1 MMGADIRS
9 PQIPAGT
16 PGDVAAWLESLPS
29 DRPDSELDLIR
40 RAAEFAQD
48 AHRGQTRASGEPY
61 VTHSLAVA
69 DILASLRLDHES
81 IVAAIL
87 HDVVEDTPTTLED
100 IQQQFGDDVARL
112 VDGVTK
118 MKMIHGMRDAPETER
133 RETAHAESL
142 RKMLLAMA
150 EDVRVVLIKLAD
162 RLHNMR
168 TLGSLS
174 TAKQQRIARETMEI
188 YAPLANRL
196 GIWQIKWELEDLSF
210 RYLQPQTY
218 RQIAAFLAERR
229 DDRVGYIDRFVERL
243 QHELDRAEI
252 PAEVSGRAKHIYG
265 IWKKMQRKRQDFHQI
280 HDIHAVRVFVDR
292 IRDCYAALGIV
303 HSLWQYLPGEFD
315 DYIATPKEN
324 NYRSIHTAVIGPQGK
339 IVEVQIRT
347 HEMHRESEY
356 GVAAHWRYKEG
367 ARTDADFDSKIA
379 WLRQLLEW
387 KDEVAEASDFVDQ
400 FKSAVFSDRVYVF
413 TPRGNVI
420 DLPRGSTP
428 LDFAYHIH
436 TEVGHRCRGAK
447 VNGHIV
453 PLTYNLNTGEQVEIL
468 TVRKGGPSR
477 DWLNPHLA
485 YLKTS
490 KARAQ
495 VQRWFRLQNHD
506 HNVSDGRAILEREL
520 KRLGFTEINYEKLA
534 QRFGHNKQDEFLAA
548 IGRGDVRPARLV
560 TTAQEMSESRARE
573 TTTEPQLR
581 APQSRTLPTG
591 VSVNGVGDL
600 LTRFAGCCK
609 PLPGDPIVGFITRG
623 AGISIHRQDC
633 HNALR
638 AVAESPERLIE
649 VDWGNEAGGT
659 YPVDVAIQA
668 FDRRGLLRD
677 ITTLLANEGVNV
689 TAVNTLSHQ
698 KSHTADMILT
708 VEIPDIDALSRIIAR
723 IGQLPNV
730 TDIRRK
736 TR

>member
-9 PQIPAGT
+9 PQIAAGT
-16 PGDVAAWLESLPS
+16 PGDVDLWLEAIRG
-29 DRPDSELDLIR
+29 DRPDQEFELIR
-40 RAAEFAQD
+40 TAAELAQQ
-48 AHRGQTRASGEPY
+48 AHLGQTRASGEPY

-81 IVAAIL
+81 IAAAIL
-87 HDVVEDTPTTLED
+87 HDVVEDTPVTLADVE
-100 IQQQFGDDVARL
+100 QGFGENVARL

-118 MKMIHGMRDAPETER
+118 MKMIHGMRDASDLER
-133 RETAHAESL
+133 REHTHAESL

-168 TLGSLS
+168 TLSSLPM
-174 TAKQQRIARETMEI
+174 AKQQRIARETMEI

-196 GIWQIKWELEDLSF
+196 GIWQIKWELEDLAF

-218 RQIAAFLAERR
+218 RQIANFLAERR
-229 DDRVGYIDRFVERL
+229 DDRVQYIDRVVERL
-243 QHELDRAEI
+243 QGELDRARI
-252 PAEVSGRAKHIYG
+252 AAEVSGRAKHIYG

-280 HDIHAVRVFVDR
+280 HDVHAVRIFVEE

-324 NYRSIHTAVIGPQGK
+324 NYRSIHTAVIGPEGK

-347 HEMHRESEY
+347 QAMHRESEY

-367 ARTDADFDSKIA
+367 VRTDADFDSKIA

-436 TEVGHRCRGAK
+436 SEVGHRCRGAK

-453 PLTYNLNTGEQVEIL
+453 PLGYALNTGEQVEIL

-477 DWLNPHLA
+477 DWLNPHLG

-506 HNVSDGRAILEREL
+506 RNASDGRAILEREL
-520 KRLGFTEINYEKLA
+520 KRLGFSDINYEKLA
-534 QRFGHNKQDEFLAA
+534 QRFGHNKQDDFLAA
-548 IGRGDVRPARLV
+548 IGRGEVRPARLV
-560 TTAQEMSESRARE
+560 SAAQEMSEARARE
-573 TTTEPQLR
+573 SAEVTVSR
-581 APQSRTLPTG
+581 APRKQAVPTG
-591 VSVNGVGDL
+591 ISVNGVGDL

-638 AVAESPERLIE
+638 AVATSPERLIE
-649 VDWGNEAGGT
+649 VDWGNDSGGR
-659 YPVDVAIQA
+659 YPVDIAIQA

-677 ITTLLANEGVNV
+677 ITTLLANDGVNV
-689 TAVNTLSHQ
+689 TAVNTLSHAQ
-698 KSHTADMILT
+698 SHTADMILT
-708 VEIPDIDALSRIIAR
+708 IEIPDIDFLSRVIAR

-730 TDIRRK
+730 TDVRRQ
-736 TR
+736 TG

>member
-9 PQIPAGT
+9 PRIPVGT
-16 PGDVAAWLESLPS
+16 PGDVAAWLETLQS
-29 DRPDSELDLIR
+29 DRPGSEFDLIR
-40 RAAEFAQD
+40 RAAEFAQQ

-69 DILASLRLDHES
+69 DILASLRLDYES

-87 HDVVEDTPTTLED
+87 HDVVEDTPVTLED
-100 IQQQFGDDVARL
+100 VEQQFGEGVAGL

-118 MKMIHGMRDAPETER
+118 MKMIHGMRDAPESER
-133 RETAHAESL
+133 REHAHTESL

-168 TLGSLS
+168 TLESLP
-174 TAKQQRIARETMEI
+174 ADKQQRIARETMEI

-252 PAEVSGRAKHIYG
+252 AAEVSGRAKHIYG

-347 HEMHRESEY
+347 QEMHRESEY
-356 GVAAHWRYKEG
+356 GIAAHWRYKEG
-367 ARTDADFDSKIA
+367 TRTDADFDSKIA

-447 VNGHIV
+447 VNGHIA
-453 PLTYNLNTGEQVEIL
+453 PLTYELNTGEQVEIL
-468 TVRKGGPSR
+468 TVRKGEPSR

-506 HNVSDGRAILEREL
+506 HHVSDGRAILEREL
-520 KRLGFTEINYEKLA
+520 KRLGFTDINYEKLA
-534 QRFGHNKQDEFLAA
+534 QRFGHSKQDEFLAA
-548 IGRGDVRPARLV
+548 IGRGDVRPAKLV
-560 TTAQEMSESRARE
+560 GAAQDMSEVRTRE
-573 TTTEPQLR
+573 ESSEPLLR
-581 APQSRTLPTG
+581 APQSRRVPTG

-649 VDWGNEAGGT
+649 VDWGSDATGT

-698 KSHTADMILT
+698 ESHTADMILT

-730 TDIRRK
+730 TDVRRK

>member
-9 PQIPAGT
+9 PMIAVGT
-16 PGDVAAWLESLPS
+16 PGDVDLWLESVAT
-29 DRPDSELDLIR
+29 DRPPAETALIR
-40 RAAEFAQD
+40 DAAEFAAE
-48 AHRGQTRASGEPY
+48 AHRGQARASGEPY
-61 VTHSLAVA
+61 ITHSLAVA
-69 DILASLRLDHES
+69 EILASLRLDHES
-81 IVAAIL
+81 IVAGIL
-87 HDVVEDTPTTLED
+87 HDVVEDTPVTLED
-100 IQQQFGDDVARL
+100 VQQRFGADVARL

-118 MKMIHGMRDAPETER
+118 MKMIHGMREVTDSEG
-133 RETAHAESL
+133 RENVHAESL

-168 TLGSLS
+168 TLASLAP
-174 TAKQQRIARETMEI
+174 AKQQRIARETMEI

-196 GIWQIKWELEDLSF
+196 GIWQIKWELEDLAF

-229 DDRVGYIDRFVERL
+229 DDRVHYIDRFVKRL
-243 QHELDRAEI
+243 QGELDRAGI
-252 PAEVSGRAKHIYG
+252 VAEVSGRAKHIYG
-265 IWKKMQRKRQDFHQI
+265 IWKKMQRKSQDFHQI
-280 HDIHAVRVFVDR
+280 HDIHAVRVFVEQ

-324 NYRSIHTAVIGPQGK
+324 NYRSIHTAVIGPDGK

-347 HEMHRESEY
+347 QAMHRESEY

-367 ARTDADFDSKIA
+367 SRADADFDSKIA

-413 TPRGNVI
+413 TPRGNVV

-436 TEVGHRCRGAK
+436 TEVGDRCRGAK

-453 PLTYNLNTGEQVEIL
+453 PLGYALNTGEQVEIL
-468 TVRKGGPSR
+468 TIRKGGPSR
-477 DWLNPHLA
+477 DWLNPHLG

-506 HNVSDGRAILEREL
+506 RNVSDGRAILEREM
-520 KRLGFTEINYEKLA
+520 KRLGFSDINYEKLA
-534 QRFGHNKQDEFLAA
+534 QRFGHGKQDEFLAA
-548 IGRGDVRPARLV
+548 IGRGEVRPARLV
-560 TTAQEMSESRARE
+560 GAAQEMSEVRARE
-573 TTTEPQLR
+573 NTDEPVLR
-581 APQSRTLPTG
+581 APRERAVPTG
-591 VSVNGVGDL
+591 ISVNGVGDL

-638 AVAESPERLIE
+638 AVATSPERLIE
-649 VDWGNEAGGT
+649 VDWGRETTGR
-659 YPVDVAIQA
+659 YPVDIAIQA

-677 ITTLLANEGVNV
+677 ITTLLANENVNV

-698 KSHTADMILT
+698 ESHTADMILT
-708 VEIPDIDALSRIIAR
+708 IEIPDIDFLSRVIAR

-730 TDIRRK
+730 TDVRRK